1 MLADSRHWIS
11 GFLVACGCLAACSS
25 STGGAGGGTGA
36 GGTGTGG
43 GVGLG
48 GSGGG
53 LNLGGSGNSSGSGG
67 SGGKIT
73 TAPNCP
79 NTDPSV
85 DKDGDGYTGATGD
98 CNECTNQMNPG
109 AFDYPSNGIDEDCNG
124 TPDDEP
130 AGCDGSPPDVGYSD
144 PVVAARVIGICRDAT
159 AGSWGLVSAKYVMAD
174 GSTGMNDLSH
184 GLLPSFGPNV
194 SPREGSTMLALSSGT
209 ARAAGMPGFQSPA
222 GAQMFTSSSTPPGFP
237 KDSPA
242 CNGVQTSQDTTAN
255 DPAALE
261 LVIKAPTNANQMQF
275 DFDFYTYEFP
285 FYVCSTFNDF
295 FVALV
300 NPAPA
305 NAQDGNVSFDS
316 QGNPVSVNNGFL
328 EVCPPQTAGGK
339 NFPCALG
346 QAELQGTGFDEVF
359 EFGPHAATGWLQTQ
373 APIAPGQQFTV
384 RFAIWD
390 MGDEILDS
398 TVLVDNF
405 KWELG
410 EGQSTPVTT
419 PIPK

>member
-1 MLADSRHWIS
+1 MRADSPLLLS
-11 GFLVACGCLAACSS
+11 GLLIACGAFGFAAGCSS
-25 STGGAGGGTGA
+25 SSSSGGGSLDGGVSTGGSTS
-36 GGTGTGG
+36 
-43 GVGLG
+43 G

-53 LNLGGSGNSSGSGG
+53 LNLGGSGNGGG
-67 SGGKIT
+67 SGGGGGKIT
-73 TAPNCP
+73 QAPDCP
-79 NTDPSV
+79 NSDPNV

-98 CNECTNQMNPG
+98 CNECTTQMNAG
-109 AFDYPSNGIDEDCNG
+109 AFDYPANGIDEDCNG

-130 AGCDGSPPDVGYSD
+130 AGCDGSTVDIGYGD
-144 PVVAARVIGICRDAT
+144 PVVAAQVLGICRMAQN
-159 AGSWGLVSAKYVMAD
+159 GSWGLVSAAYVMAD
-174 GSTGMNDLSH
+174 GTPGMNDLSH

-194 SPREGSTMLALSSGT
+194 SPREGATMLALSSGT
-209 ARAAGMPGFQSPA
+209 ARAPGMPGFQSPELA
-222 GAQMFTSSSTPPGFP
+222 MMGTFSSTPPGFP

-242 CNGVQTSQDTTAN
+242 CSVATASDTTAN
-255 DPAALE
+255 NPAALE
-261 LVIKAPTNANQMQF
+261 LVIKAPSNANHMKF

-285 FYVCSTFNDF
+285 EYVCTAYNDF

-300 NPAPA
+300 SPAPA

-328 EVCPPQTAGGK
+328 EVCPAQTAGGK

-346 QAELQGTGFDEVF
+346 TAELQGTGFDELLRT
-359 EFGPHAATGWLQTQ
+359 GPHAATGWLNTQ

-405 KWELG
+405 GWDLK